1 MSVGEDVEVA
11 RHPEQGGPRP
21 RPARAAQV
29 GGEGGVEGGGGAGG
43 GAAARAG
50 QHYGHPLVT
59 GHAAVVAAVGGGRGP
74 HPPTTV

>member
-59 GHAAVVAAVGGGRGP
+59 GHTAGVAAVGGGRGLHP
-74 HPPTTV
+74 HTTV